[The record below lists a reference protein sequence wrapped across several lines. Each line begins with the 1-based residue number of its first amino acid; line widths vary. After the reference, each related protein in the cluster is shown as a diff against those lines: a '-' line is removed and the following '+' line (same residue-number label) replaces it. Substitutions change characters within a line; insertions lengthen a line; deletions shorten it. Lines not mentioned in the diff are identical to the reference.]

1 VASLTL
7 AEAITRMPFIL
18 VVKTPFGE
26 YQRGQH
32 ITDQSIIDAIEASEQ
47 AHFCV
52 RVNAPT
58 PAPTKLAAE

>member
-1 VASLTL
+1 
-7 AEAITRMPFIL
+7 MPFIL